1 MISTKI
7 FVVLLLLVIINV
19 LLYVF
24 LMSNKKHVNPP
35 QTKTIPD
42 SDLGTDYEFNMYYIQ
57 SCSWSQKALPDFAKL
72 KKWVHEH
79 NNKIGN
85 KTIHV
90 HMIDVNN
97 LQSYSKKH
105 KKKIQKDIKQI
116 GIDGYPTIV
125 LFNGG
130 TKTIDTYDDD
140 RTLEKYKN
148 FLKNL
153 K

>member
-1 MISTKI
+1 
-7 FVVLLLLVIINV
+7 
-19 LLYVF
+19 
-24 LMSNKKHVNPP
+24 
-35 QTKTIPD
+35 
-42 SDLGTDYEFNMYYIQ
+42 
-57 SCSWSQKALPDFAKL
+57 
-72 KKWVHEH
+72 
-79 NNKIGN
+79 
-85 KTIHV
+85 
-90 HMIDVNN
+90 MIDVNN